1 MGHTSR
7 INNISFSHSRYTY
20 HNCGGAPATSS
31 MTSKNSRS
39 LPQYSQLHYQ
49 LLSSSA
55 DGTARMWRNGSTDSA
70 AVVFSHVKHSISG
83 TDLSSLNTQKT
94 STNAAYIGNSKRV
107 AQSGVKSGVNTSTVG
122 NVGVSTYNPGGPS
135 GANNS
140 KIFDAKSARNRP
152 FGDAVSHASYFYM
165 DKFAL
170 LVRAPSNIHADESL
184 ICCSLLLRTDD

>member
-7 INNISFSHSRYTY
+7 INNVSFSHSRYTY
-20 HNCGGAPATSS
+20 HNCGGTPAAAS
-31 MTSKNSRS
+31 MTSKNPRS

-55 DGTARMWRNGSTDSA
+55 DGTARMWRNGCTDSA

-83 TDLSSLNTQKT
+83 CDLYSLTTQKAG
-94 STNAAYIGNSKRV
+94 TNAAYIGNSKRV
-107 AQSGVKSGVNTSTVG
+107 AQSGVKSGVNASTVG
-122 NVGVSTYNPGGPS
+122 NVSVSTYNPAGGIN

-140 KIFDAKSARNRP
+140 NVAGTKSARNRP

-170 LVRAPSNIHADESL
+170 MVSKGAPTVSL
-184 ICCSLLLRTDD
+184 

>member
-7 INNISFSHSRYTY
+7 INNVSFSHSRYTY
-20 HNCGGAPATSS
+20 HNCGGTPMAPT
-31 MTSKNSRS
+31 MNSKNPRI

-55 DGTARMWRNGSTDSA
+55 DGTARMWRHGCTDSA
-70 AVVFSHVKHSISG
+70 AVVFSHVKQSISG
-83 TDLSSLNTQKT
+83 TDLSSYTTQKAG
-94 STNAAYIGNSKRV
+94 TNVAYIGNSKRV
-107 AQSGVKSGVNTSTVG
+107 AQSGVKSGVNTSVVG
-122 NVGVSTYNPGGPS
+122 NVGVSTYNPAGGTS

-140 KIFDAKSARNRP
+140 NISGAKSARNRP

-170 LVRAPSNIHADESL
+170 MVRVHLQYICRSN
-184 ICCSLLLRTDD
+184 